1 MSISPRSRWSN
12 RDDSS
17 YGLKREDQ
25 SVSRVKKHDWRSSSS
40 DSSAPRLLIGQITSL
55 VSLAMIYSGFDIAN
69 SEDISGSSTWI
80 LGELALVVTALFSLV
95 SFWCLFR
102 VAISRKSLKRRR
114 RIARL
119 WLLAVLVT
127 TSSFF

>member
-17 YGLKREDQ
+17 YGSKKEDKYIG
-25 SVSRVKKHDWRSSSS
+25 RAKKHDWRSSSS

-69 SEDISGSSTWI
+69 SGDISNSSTWI
-80 LGELALVVTALFSLV
+80 LSEWALVVSALFSLV

-119 WLLAVLVT
+119 WILAVLVFAY
-127 TSSFF
+127 SFF

>member
-1 MSISPRSRWSN
+1 M
-12 RDDSS
+12 
-17 YGLKREDQ
+17 
-25 SVSRVKKHDWRSSSS
+25 SRVKKHDWRSSSS

-69 SEDISGSSTWI
+69 SEGISGSSTWI
-80 LGELALVVTALFSLV
+80 HSELALVVTALFSLV

>member
-12 RDDSS
+12 RDESS
-17 YGLKREDQ
+17 YGT
-25 SVSRVKKHDWRSSSS
+25 KKKNNSFDRSKQHHWQSSSS

-55 VSLAMIYSGFDIAN
+55 VSLAMIYSGFDVSN
-69 SEDISGSSTWI
+69 NRDISNSSTWV
-80 LGELALVVTALFSLV
+80 LSEWALVVTALFSLL

-119 WLLAVLVT
+119 WLLAVFVT
-127 TSSFF
+127 AYSIF